1 MNIKL
6 IVAIGLL
13 FFASQTRADSLTP
26 PDPGTQ
32 ITYTINSSDFAQLYS
47 LAPTDFLVLQDLSFA
62 GSDWLIPDG
71 STGSWFLVGYGSGF
85 NNSVHPTQTEFF
97 PWNNPFTLGNT
108 SVDPSVNFANFL
120 MIVQSDPTDF
130 SMATAS
136 LSDPPAPMP
145 EPPAI
150 LLALMGLVM
159 LIVLGKTKNRL
170 ANRA

>member
-1 MNIKL
+1 MKIML
-6 IVAIGLL
+6 TLAMGLL
-13 FFASQTRADSLTP
+13 LFAGQTHADSLTP

-32 ITYTINSSDFAQLYS
+32 VTYTINSSDFAQLYS

-71 STGSWFLVGYGSGF
+71 TTGSWFLVGYGSGF

-97 PWNNPFTLGNT
+97 PWNDPFTLGNT
-108 SVDPSVNFANFL
+108 SVDPSANFANFL
-120 MIVQSDPTDF
+120 LIVQSDPTDF
-130 SMATAS
+130 SIATANMAS
-136 LSDPPAPMP
+136 MP

-150 LLALMGLVM
+150 LLALVGLGM
-159 LIVLGKTKNRL
+159 LVGLGKTKSWL